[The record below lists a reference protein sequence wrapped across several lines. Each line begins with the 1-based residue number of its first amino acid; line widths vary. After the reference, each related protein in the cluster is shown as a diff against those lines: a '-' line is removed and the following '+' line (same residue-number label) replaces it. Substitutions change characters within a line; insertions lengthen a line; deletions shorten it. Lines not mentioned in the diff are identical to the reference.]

1 MQYDLQVFQLKK
13 FKKYNIFYIF
23 TNYFKKNAGYYV
35 ENFIELSISLLKA
48 IPPGDSAADAPAQS
62 LRSRVSFG
70 NNYHSDI

>member
-35 ENFIELSISLLKA
+35 ENFIVLSISLLKA
-48 IPPGDSAADAPAQS
+48 IPREIVPDAPAQS

-70 NNYHSDI
+70 NNYHSDR